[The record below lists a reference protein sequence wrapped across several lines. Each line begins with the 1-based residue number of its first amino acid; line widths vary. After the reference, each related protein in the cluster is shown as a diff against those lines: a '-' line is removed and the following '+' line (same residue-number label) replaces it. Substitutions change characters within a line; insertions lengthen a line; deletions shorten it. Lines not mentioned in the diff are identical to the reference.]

1 MLRVVLFLQVLTL
14 SLLIGA
20 GIYFYNYVQ
29 VINSEIETVMSVI
42 QDIQALLPKL
52 NATADAVSSLQSQFG
67 EALKTLSDLSLFF
80 NNFLELFSQLQVQ
93 GNS

>member
-14 SLLIGA
+14 SLLVGA
-20 GIYFYNYVQ
+20 GIYLYNYVQ
-29 VINSEIETVMSVI
+29 LINSEIETVMSLI

-67 EALKTLSDLSLFF
+67 EAFKTLSDLSLFF
-80 NNFLELFSQLQVQ
+80 NNFLELFSQLQ

>member
-1 MLRVVLFLQVLTL
+1 LLRVVLFLQVLTL

-20 GIYFYNYVQ
+20 GIYLYNYVQ

-42 QDIQALLPKL
+42 RDIQALLPKL

-67 EALKTLSDLSLFF
+67 EAFKTLSDLSLFF
-80 NNFLELFSQLQVQ
+80 NNFLELFSQLQ

>member
-52 NATADAVSSLQSQFG
+52 NATADAVSSLQSQF
-67 EALKTLSDLSLFF
+67 EAAFKTLSDLSLFF
-80 NNFLELFSQLQVQ
+80 NNFLELFSQLQ

>member
-14 SLLIGA
+14 SLLIGV
-20 GIYFYNYVQ
+20 GIYLYNYVQ

-67 EALKTLSDLSLFF
+67 EAFKTLSDLSLFF
-80 NNFLELFSQLQVQ
+80 NNFLELFLSLIHI
-93 GNS
+93 

>member
-20 GIYFYNYVQ
+20 GIYLYNYVQ
-29 VINSEIETVMSVI
+29 IINSEIETVMSVI

-52 NATADAVSSLQSQFG
+52 NATADAVSSLQSQFE
-67 EALKTLSDLSLFF
+67 EAFKTLSDLSLFF
-80 NNFLELFSQLQVQ
+80 NNFLELFSQLQ

>member
-67 EALKTLSDLSLFF
+67 EAFKTLSELSLFF
-80 NNFLELFSQLQVQ
+80 NNFLELFSQLQ
-93 GNS
+93 GNP

>member
-14 SLLIGA
+14 SLLIGS
-20 GIYFYNYVQ
+20 GIYLYNYVQ

-67 EALKTLSDLSLFF
+67 EAFKTLSDLSLFF
-80 NNFLELFSQLQVQ
+80 NNFLELFSQLQ

>member
-29 VINSEIETVMSVI
+29 VINSEIQIVMSVI
-42 QDIQALLPKL
+42 QDIQVLLPKL
-52 NATADAVSSLQSQFG
+52 NDTADAVSSLQSQFE
-67 EALKTLSDLSLFF
+67 EAFKTLSDLSLFF
-80 NNFLELFSQLQVQ
+80 NNFLELFSQLQ

>member
-20 GIYFYNYVQ
+20 GIYLYNYVQ
-29 VINSEIETVMSVI
+29 VINSEIENVMSVI

-67 EALKTLSDLSLFF
+67 EAFKTLSDLSLFF
-80 NNFLELFSQLQVQ
+80 NNFLELFSQLQ

>member
-52 NATADAVSSLQSQFG
+52 NATADAVTSLQSQFG
-67 EALKTLSDLSLFF
+67 EAFKTLSDLSLFF
-80 NNFLELFSQLQVQ
+80 NNFLELFSQLQ

>member
-29 VINSEIETVMSVI
+29 IINSEIETVMSVI

-67 EALKTLSDLSLFF
+67 EAFKTLSDLSLFF
-80 NNFLELFSQLQVQ
+80 NNFLELFSQLQ